1 MPVSFLLPGEL
12 QKGLEGDGSRTQ
24 LSFGGGVARQ
34 GGPCGGERVLEAQAL
49 SLGWDILLPEVVAM
63 LLAGGDLDLPSLA
76 PDPLCGRGR
85 TMTLF
90 SLTSVSLAAKRGD
103 QTGG

>member
-1 MPVSFLLPGEL
+1 MPVSFLLPGEQ

-24 LSFGGGVARQ
+24 LSFGGGVAHQ

-63 LLAGGDLDLPSLA
+63 LLAGGGGWVCPA
-76 PDPLCGRGR
+76 WPLTPCVAVGEP
-85 TMTLF
+85 
-90 SLTSVSLAAKRGD
+90 
-103 QTGG
+103 